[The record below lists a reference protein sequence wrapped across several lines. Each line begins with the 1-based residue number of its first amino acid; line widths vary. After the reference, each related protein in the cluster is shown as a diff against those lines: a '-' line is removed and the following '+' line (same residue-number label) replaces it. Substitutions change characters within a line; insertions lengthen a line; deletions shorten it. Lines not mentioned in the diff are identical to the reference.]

1 MVLGIQIAGVLFG
14 LFMIYYSFLNYK
26 RREFTSKEIFFW
38 SVVWILFIAIS
49 LFPNILN
56 PIVKIGGF
64 LRALDLLII
73 SGFLFLIAA
82 IFYTYTVTRKVQKKL
97 ETVVRDIAMRKHRK
111 SEEKAKCQE
120 LFT

>member
-1 MVLGIQIAGVLFG
+1 MVLGIQIAGILFG

-26 RREFTSKEIFFW
+26 RKEFTSKEIFFW
-38 SVVWILFIAIS
+38 SVVWVLFVVVA
-49 LFPNILN
+49 LFPNILD

-82 IFYTYTVTRKVQKKL
+82 IFYTYTITRKVQKKL
-97 ETVVRDIAMRKHRK
+97 ETVVRDIAMRKHNK
-111 SEEKAKCQE
+111 
-120 LFT
+120 

>member
-26 RREFTSKEIFFW
+26 RKEFTAKEIFFW
-38 SVVWILFIAIS
+38 CGIWVLFVIIA
-49 LFPNILN
+49 LFPGILD

-64 LRALDLLII
+64 LRVLDLLII

-97 ETVVRDIAMRKHRK
+97 ETVVRDIAMRKYK
-111 SEEKAKCQE
+111 K
-120 LFT
+120 

>member
-1 MVLGIQIAGVLFG
+1 MVLGIQIAGILFG

-49 LFPNILN
+49 LFPNILD

-97 ETVVRDIAMRKHRK
+97 ETVVREIAMRKHRK
-111 SEEKAKCQE
+111 
-120 LFT
+120 